1 MSRDVTFDETSMV
14 KLTDSQQ
21 VESEKTS
28 RISQQVESNVT
39 PAPPD
44 RTILFEITPE
54 VTQSGDHVSNEDADD
69 DEDQEPVM
77 GDIQDSIAVGRT
89 QRNPRKP
96 SWLTTNMIYGLCSS
110 SH

>member
-1 MSRDVTFDETSMV
+1 MV

-28 RISQQVESNVT
+28 RISQQVESNAT

-54 VTQSGDHVSNEDADD
+54 MTQDGDQDAED
-69 DEDQEPVM
+69 DENQKHAM
-77 GDIQDSIAVGRT
+77 GDV
-89 QRNPRKP
+89 
-96 SWLTTNMIYGLCSS
+96 
-110 SH
+110 